1 MKYWRVTFWLAIEHG
16 RAIVEINGVK
26 RRQPLLLNSHLKQT
40 WTHVVM
46 CMCVTMYS
54 THGWSLKTTI
64 AFPPPSP
71 LFCSCYSNS
80 IPDWFCFCLVA
91 LLQLYTD
98 LEVHKHQRR
107 ADAQECQHLLLMN
120 LFPTYVVD
128 YPIIMAWL
136 ILWIERKGAN
146 VVVFSKKLPSCKC
159 PKPIMIG
166 HLADFIR

>member
-1 MKYWRVTFWLAIEHG
+1 MEWNDANHCCSIAISSKHG
-16 RAIVEINGVK
+16 HMSLCVCVCYYV
-26 RRQPLLLNSHLKQT
+26 LNSWLII
-40 WTHVVM
+40 
-46 CMCVTMYS
+46 
-54 THGWSLKTTI
+54 KT
-64 AFPPPSP
+64 FHRSHHP
-71 LFCSCYSNS
+71 SCYSNS

-91 LLQLYTD
+91 LLQRYTD

-136 ILWIERKGAN
+136 ILRIERKGAN
-146 VVVFSKKLPSCKC
+146 VVVFSKNLPSCKC

-166 HLADFIR
+166 HLADFTR